1 MKFLITG
8 GTGNIGS
15 FLIDKILSKGYSINY
30 LTRNQ
35 KKLKN
40 HQILTVFLGSL

>member
-15 FLIDKILSKGYSINY
+15 FLVDKILSKGFKETI
-30 LTRNQ
+30 
-35 KKLKN
+35 
-40 HQILTVFLGSL
+40 

>member
-15 FLIDKILSKGYSINY
+15 FLIDKILSKGFKSKLSI
-30 LTRNQ
+30 TRDQ
-35 KKLKN
+35 RKD
-40 HQILTVFLGSL
+40 